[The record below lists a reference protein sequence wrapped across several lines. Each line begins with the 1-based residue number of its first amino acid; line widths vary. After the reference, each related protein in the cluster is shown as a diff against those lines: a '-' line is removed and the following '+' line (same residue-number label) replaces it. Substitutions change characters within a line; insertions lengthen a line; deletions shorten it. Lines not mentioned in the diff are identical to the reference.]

1 MTYFNQLSPQ
11 EFSPLKYNPFV
22 VTSKPLTDDWKRW
35 IAENKLLGA
44 DDDSLVQ
51 TLVQH
56 GIDAN
61 AARRELQIVRSHP
74 YFQAGRNFTDAL
86 KKLESHANISIKLAE
101 LSPKQQQ
108 IERREKLTQQEFLEN
123 YYATSTP
130 VILTG
135 MMENWPALSLWSPEY
150 LKANYGEVE
159 IEVQTGRNSDPIH
172 EINVDLHRTK
182 FLMRDYVDLI
192 VNSDPTND
200 FYMVAN
206 NRNIEREGMKSLVD
220 QIEFFPE
227 YLDPHN
233 TEGNFFFWLGPA
245 GTITPLH
252 QDTANIFMA
261 QVYGR
266 KHWKMIPPYYNHLI
280 YNYRGVFSEVN
291 LDNPDYDRHP
301 LFKQVKTID
310 VVVEPGE
317 VIFIP
322 VAWWHYVRSL
332 DISISLS
339 FTNFIFP
346 NQYQWNFPDI
356 RR

>member
-1 MTYFNQLSPQ
+1 MTYSNHLSTQ

-61 AARRELQIVRSHP
+61 EARKELQIVISHP

-108 IERREKLTQQEFLEN
+108 IERRDKLTRQEFLEN

-135 MMENWPALSLWSPEY
+135 IMENWQALSLWSPEY
-150 LKANYGEVE
+150 LKANYGDVE
-159 IEVQTGRNSDPIH
+159 IEVQTNRNADALY
-172 EINVDLHRTK
+172 EINVDRHRK
-182 FLMRDYVDLI
+182 NLLMRDYVDMI
-192 VNSDPTND
+192 VHGGSTND
-200 FYMVAN
+200 YYMVAN
-206 NRNIEREGMKSLVD
+206 NHNLDRDEMKSLID
-220 QIEFFPE
+220 QIELFPE
-227 YLDPHN
+227 YLDPKD
-233 TEGNFFFWLGPA
+233 TKGKTYFWLGPA

-252 QDTANIFMA
+252 HDPANLMMA

-280 YNYRGVFSEVN
+280 YNYRGVFSEVD
-291 LDNPDYDRHP
+291 LDNPDYDRYP
-301 LFKQVKTID
+301 LFKQIKTID
-310 VVVEPGE
+310 VLLEPGE
-317 VIFIP
+317 VIFVP
-322 VAWWHYVRSL
+322 VGWWHHVRSL

-339 FTNFIFP
+339 FINFIFP
-346 NQYQWNFPDI
+346 NQYQWSFPDI
-356 RR
+356 KR